1 MKQAAAGIVILGIA
15 NLLIPVDVETHLAA
29 ASNPWTDSLG
39 RAIAPRV
46 LIASVHSL
54 WRGMVTG
61 LLVSLV
67 ALVLASFRWDTRS
80 SWLEY
85 IASTLASVPLFVYL
99 ALTAALFHGAGWVVL
114 SMATV
119 LVGWPERFMQVRADA
134 QRIGVLPYSL
144 SARAL
149 GLPEH
154 HIYWHRIVPNSHVA
168 KSIFAASTAEYLV
181 LFGALS
187 VVGISA
193 GEAVDLGKVIFEY
206 LQRSPR
212 LSVFPLAA
220 LTLLVLAIRS
230 IERKLRQ
237 RQ

>member
-1 MKQAAAGIVILGIA
+1 MRQLAAGILILGIA
-15 NLLIPVDVETHLAA
+15 NLLVPADVETHLAA
-29 ASNPWTDSLG
+29 ASHPWTDSLG
-39 RAIAPRV
+39 RAIAPRI

-54 WRGMVTG
+54 WRGTLTG
-61 LLVSLV
+61 LLVSLA

-99 ALTAALFHGAGWVVL
+99 ALAAALFPGAGWAVL
-114 SMATV
+114 SMATI

-149 GLPEH
+149 GFPGH
-154 HIYWHRIVPNSHVA
+154 RIYWHRIVPNSPVA
-168 KSIFAASTAEYLV
+168 KSVFAASTAEYLV

-193 GEAVDLGKVIFEY
+193 GEAVDLGRVIFEH

-212 LSVFPLAA
+212 LSAFPLAA
-220 LTLLVLAIRS
+220 LALLVLAIRS
-230 IERKLRQ
+230 IERKLGRRQ
-237 RQ
+237 